1 MFKKKT
7 HIFTFQRLPR
17 VLPTRFRGVL
27 HDERLLVVV
36 EEEDRDGGGGEEEEV
51 LRGGGG
57 RDQAGDG
64 GEDLGVE
71 AAKKR

>member
-1 MFKKKT
+1 M
-7 HIFTFQRLPR
+7 
-17 VLPTRFRGVL
+17 LPTRFRGVL

-51 LRGGGG
+51 PRGGGGG
-57 RDQAGDG
+57 RDQTGDG

-71 AAKKR
+71 AAKK